1 MMEFPLIM
9 EVRMKVRVFLGDSL
23 IENIPRKNSMVA

>member
-9 EVRMKVRVFLGDSL
+9 EVRTKARVFLGDFLS
-23 IENIPRKNSMVA
+23 ENISRKN